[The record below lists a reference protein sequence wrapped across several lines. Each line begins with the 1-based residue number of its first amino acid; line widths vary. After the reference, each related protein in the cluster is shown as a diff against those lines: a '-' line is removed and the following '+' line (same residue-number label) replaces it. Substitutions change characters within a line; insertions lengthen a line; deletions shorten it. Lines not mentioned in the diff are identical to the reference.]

1 MPYVSHDTL
10 MQKYLADPADA
21 VLYLNACL
29 KDGNP
34 WLIADA
40 FRLVEKIHGT
50 RENFRITFE
59 HEVTKQRRSTAKTR
73 VLHAAPK
80 PRRAPAKR
88 TRRVAA

>member
-1 MPYVSHDTL
+1 

-59 HEVTKQRRSTAKTR
+59 REITRPRRVAAKTR
-73 VLHAAPK
+73 ILHAAPK
-80 PRRAPAKR
+80 PHRAPAKR
-88 TRRVAA
+88 ARRVAA

>member
-1 MPYVSHDTL
+1 MR
-10 MQKYLADPADA
+10 KYIADPADA

-40 FRLVEKIHGT
+40 FRLVEEIHGASAS
-50 RENFRITFE
+50 FRIKFE
-59 HEVTKQRRSTAKTR
+59 RVAPRPRR
-73 VLHAAPK
+73 AAPK
-80 PRRAPAKR
+80 ARLLKGAPKPLRAPAKR